1 MRLDR
6 LILGLLFLLCS
17 LTARAQ
23 LARVETL
30 AAPADPTAVAALV
43 EAAALSESPDHDSLH
58 PDGAAAQWFR
68 LTPAPAVAA
77 MKDPVLVL
85 RGTRG
90 ARVSFYLPPSY
101 HAQQR
106 YLYGEVKVSPF
117 TRHAMVLDWPHQQ
130 SAPLL
135 IRIDDAR
142 PLPIRLQ
149 FMERAD
155 YIREDLGFARRF
167 AAIYTLL
174 TLVGLV
180 ALSFWLRLRDRVLP
194 WFMAYN
200 LSQLLYF
207 LSATGDA
214 ADTPLLRAVALPLG
228 QSAVWLGANLVSASS
243 VHFFQGFAELPKHT
257 PRLSRL
263 MWFLA
268 AGNWLLAL
276 AVIAPWPV
284 DKQLLPQLGNALLLV
299 GNPVA
304 MLALFFAWRR
314 GSRQAGFCF
323 TAWIPLTLASNL
335 FILAIFARSAPG
347 WVVEMV
353 LPACV
358 VLTSLMLVFALADR
372 MSALRRERDR
382 AASDAERDGLTGA
395 LNRRGIDLR
404 LSRALAE
411 ARRRHEV
418 LAVLFVDIDHFKKVN
433 DQFGHAVGDRCLD
446 NVVAKIGAELR
457 VADSLGRY
465 GGEEFVA
472 VLPGAGVQQALA
484 AAERIRAD
492 IEFRCREVDGHPVR
506 ITASIGVAVLDLA
519 SDSDAATLLAMADA
533 ALYEAKRAGRN
544 RVELAGASASDVAG
558 AA

>member
-1 MRLDR
+1 MRVLR
-6 LILGLLFLLCS
+6 LLLGLLVLLCS
-17 LTARAQ
+17 FTARAQ
-23 LARVETL
+23 LARVESL
-30 AAPADPTAVAALV
+30 AAPADPTAIATLLD
-43 EAAALSESPDHDSLH
+43 AAALSENPDHDSLH
-58 PDGAAAQWFR
+58 PEGYGPQWFR
-68 LTPAPAVAA
+68 LTPAPAVAG

-90 ARVSFYLPPSY
+90 ARVSFYLPPNY
-101 HAQQR
+101 HSQQR

-149 FMERAD
+149 FLERAD

-174 TLVGLV
+174 TLVAIV

-194 WFMAYN
+194 WFVAYN

-207 LSATGDA
+207 LAATGDA
-214 ADTPLLRAVALPLG
+214 ADVPVLRLAGLPLG
-228 QSAVWLGANLVSASS
+228 QTAVWLGANLVSASS
-243 VHFFQGFAELPKHT
+243 VHFFQGFAELPKHA

-263 MWFLA
+263 LWMMCA
-268 AGNWLLAL
+268 CNWLLAL
-276 AVIAPWPV
+276 AVVLPWPV
-284 DKQLLPQLGNALLLV
+284 DKQILPHLGNGLLLV
-299 GNPVA
+299 GNPLS
-304 MLALFFAWRR
+304 MLALYFAWRG
-314 GSRQAGFCF
+314 GSRQAGYCLL
-323 TAWIPLTLASNL
+323 AWIPLTLASNL
-335 FILAIFARSAPG
+335 FIVAIFARSAPG

-372 MSALRRERDR
+372 MSTLRRERDR
-382 AASDAERDGLTGA
+382 AATEAERDGLTGA

-404 LSRALAE
+404 LALALAE
-411 ARRRHEV
+411 SRRRREV

-446 NVVAKIGAELR
+446 NLVSRISSELR
-457 VADSLGRY
+457 AADSLGRY
-465 GGEEFVA
+465 GGEEFLV
-472 VLPGAGVQQALA
+472 VLPGAGVPQALA

-506 ITASIGVAVLDLA
+506 ITVSIGVAVVDPG
-519 SDSDAATLLAMADA
+519 SEGEAAAPVAAADA
-533 ALYEAKRAGRN
+533 ALYQAKRAGRN
-544 RVELAGASASDVAG
+544 RVVLAGTAGDEIVG